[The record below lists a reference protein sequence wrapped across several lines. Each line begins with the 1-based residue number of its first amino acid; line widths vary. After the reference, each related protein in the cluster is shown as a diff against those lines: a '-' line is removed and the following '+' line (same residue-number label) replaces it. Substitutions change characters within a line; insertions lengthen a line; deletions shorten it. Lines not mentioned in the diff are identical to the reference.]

1 MPQKKKQYTK
11 AQKVAYAKKM
21 ASKKKAPDAVKKQ
34 NQFRVEYKDRIS
46 PVVAHT
52 LATNTGSIANG
63 PENSL
68 ILVPGALTKLFTN
81 GTLNGEID
89 GNNFNP
95 RYLNMKCKV
104 NFDNLPVSTGGSTP
118 LPMQYDIYCRY
129 GYILQDLREYLTGS
143 HTNASSGR
151 VQPAFPTHTAVPG
164 YWSEIAKKFLF
175 NARIQPDFL
184 SYEKKMDNQIRI
196 IKTMRILGNQKEIIG
211 TSSGVAGGNQFNVSP
226 EKNMVF
232 NWKMPTNK
240 QSLSPALHAS
250 AVDGIAPSGMFVPF
264 VMFTMET
271 NHALTSGQHLNI
283 SEISH
288 LTYTDS

>member
-1 MPQKKKQYTK
+1 M
-11 AQKVAYAKKM
+11 AKKDLK
-21 ASKKKAPDAVKKQ
+21 SKKNTKSKKTSIKSKASVRKQ

-52 LATNTGSIANG
+52 LATNTGSITNG

-104 NFDNLPVSTGGSTP
+104 NFDNLPASTNTSPP
-118 LPMQYDIYCRY
+118 LPIQYDIYVRH
-129 GYILQDLREYLTGS
+129 GYVLQDLREYLTGS

-164 YWSEIAKKFLF
+164 YWDAIAKKFLF
-175 NARIQPDFL
+175 NARVQPDFL
-184 SYEKKMDNQIRI
+184 SYEKKQDNQIRI
-196 IKTMRILGNQKEIIG
+196 VKTRRILGNQKEIIAVSNG
-211 TSSGVAGGNQFNVSP
+211 TSGQRVSP
-226 EKNMVF
+226 EKNLTF
-232 NWKMPTNK
+232 NWTMPKNK
-240 QSLSPALHAS
+240 QSLSPALHA
-250 AVDGIAPSGMFVPF
+250 AAIDGIAPSAMWVPF
-264 VMFTMET
+264 VMFSMET
-271 NHALTSGQHLNI
+271 NHALGSGEHLNV